1 MNSGMETM
9 IAGVTLKNPV
19 TTASGTFGSGREY
32 GELIDLNRLGAITV
46 KGVSEEAWKGNPVPR
61 VAETQDGLL
70 NSIGLQNAGAKHFIE
85 NDIPFLRQYDTKI
98 IVNICGHTLA
108 QYCSVAEKFADCD
121 IDLLEL
127 NISCPNV
134 EEGGLSFGT
143 DTGNYKTMISYVD
156 PDKLTGFYERRQQVL
171 DEFLEVSGQVG
182 AEKEFLHQI
191 ERKVEKPFRYEWVEG
206 WSTLL
211 GSMVADLGVV
221 MALFLGIVLSS
232 LFAGEWH
239 DNTSTLVLTT
249 RNGWGK
255 IALAK
260 ILTGLAFTV
269 ELFALLAVSN
279 VISQLF
285 FMGTAGWDM
294 PIQNIKL
301 IAVAPMNML
310 QAEIYEYAF
319 VLLGAIGFA
328 GIVMFISAAVKNN
341 VLTLLLSLAVVYGP
355 MMIVE
360 YLPYEMQKALDLIPL
375 VGSSTDIFR
384 TNTFR
389 IFGKLIWSPYL
400 LITIPVLIGILC
412 MPFAIKSWS
421 RRMKA

>member
-1 MNSGMETM
+1 MQKSRISDYQQMEADGME
-9 IAGVTLKNPV
+9 K
-19 TTASGTFGSGREY
+19 
-32 GELIDLNRLGAITV
+32 ELEKTD
-46 KGVSEEAWKGNPVPR
+46 W
-61 VAETQDGLL
+61 Q
-70 NSIGLQNAGAKHFIE
+70 
-85 NDIPFLRQYDTKI
+85 
-98 IVNICGHTLA
+98 IVNSWLGTL
-108 QYCSVAEKFADCD
+108 YP
-121 IDLLEL
+121 EL
-127 NISCPNV
+127 R
-134 EEGGLSFGT
+134 
-143 DTGNYKTMISYVD
+143 DTSNYKTMISYVD
-156 PDKLTGFYERRQQVL
+156 PDKLTGFYERRQQAL

-355 MMIVE
+355 MMIAE
-360 YLPYEMQKALDLIPL
+360 YLPYGMQKALDLIPL

-389 IFGKLIWSPYL
+389 ILGKLIWSPYL

>member
-1 MNSGMETM
+1 
-9 IAGVTLKNPV
+9 
-19 TTASGTFGSGREY
+19 
-32 GELIDLNRLGAITV
+32 
-46 KGVSEEAWKGNPVPR
+46 
-61 VAETQDGLL
+61 
-70 NSIGLQNAGAKHFIE
+70 
-85 NDIPFLRQYDTKI
+85 
-98 IVNICGHTLA
+98 
-108 QYCSVAEKFADCD
+108 
-121 IDLLEL
+121 
-127 NISCPNV
+127 
-134 EEGGLSFGT
+134 
-143 DTGNYKTMISYVD
+143 
-156 PDKLTGFYERRQQVL
+156 
-171 DEFLEVSGQVG
+171 
-182 AEKEFLHQI
+182 
-191 ERKVEKPFRYEWVEG
+191 
-206 WSTLL
+206 
-211 GSMVADLGVV
+211 

-239 DNTSTLVLTT
+239 DNTSALVLTT

-310 QAEIYEYAF
+310 QAEIYEYVF

-341 VLTLLLSLAVVYGP
+341 VLALLLSLAVVYGP
-355 MMIVE
+355 MMIAE
-360 YLPYEMQKALDLIPL
+360 YLPYGMQKALDLIPM

-389 IFGKLIWSPYL
+389 IWGKLIWSPYL

>member
-1 MNSGMETM
+1 
-9 IAGVTLKNPV
+9 
-19 TTASGTFGSGREY
+19 
-32 GELIDLNRLGAITV
+32 
-46 KGVSEEAWKGNPVPR
+46 
-61 VAETQDGLL
+61 
-70 NSIGLQNAGAKHFIE
+70 
-85 NDIPFLRQYDTKI
+85 
-98 IVNICGHTLA
+98 
-108 QYCSVAEKFADCD
+108 
-121 IDLLEL
+121 
-127 NISCPNV
+127 
-134 EEGGLSFGT
+134 
-143 DTGNYKTMISYVD
+143 
-156 PDKLTGFYERRQQVL
+156 
-171 DEFLEVSGQVG
+171 
-182 AEKEFLHQI
+182 
-191 ERKVEKPFRYEWVEG
+191 
-206 WSTLL
+206 
-211 GSMVADLGVV
+211 

-239 DNTSTLVLTT
+239 DNTSALVLTT

-269 ELFALLAVSN
+269 ELFVLLAVSS
-279 VISQLF
+279 VISQLL

-310 QAEIYEYAF
+310 QAEIYEYVF

-341 VLTLLLSLAVVYGP
+341 VLALLLSLAVVYGP
-355 MMIVE
+355 MMIAE
-360 YLPYEMQKALDLIPL
+360 YLPYGMQKALDLIPM

-389 IFGKLIWSPYL
+389 IWGKLIWSPYL

>member
-1 MNSGMETM
+1 MELFWLEHKKLWRKRM
-9 IAGVTLKNPV
+9 VKLCVLLCFIYVVIIGNILIFQWF
-19 TTASGTFGSGREY
+19 GFGSPDDHTSAFGNNFDGYTAIQDSQEY
-32 GELIDLNRLGAITV
+32 A
-46 KGVSEEAWKGNPVPR
+46 
-61 VAETQDGLL
+61 
-70 NSIGLQNAGAKHFIE
+70 
-85 NDIPFLRQYDTKI
+85 
-98 IVNICGHTLA
+98 
-108 QYCSVAEKFADCD
+108 
-121 IDLLEL
+121 
-127 NISCPNV
+127 
-134 EEGGLSFGT
+134 LSFGGQLT
-143 DTGNYKTMISYVD
+143 DETFQQLVRDYQQMETAGMEEQLDKTDWQTVNSWLEMLFPELKDTSIYKRMISYVD
-156 PDKLTGFYERRQQVL
+156 PDKLTGFYERRQQAIE
-171 DEFLEVSGQVG
+171 DFLGNSGQVG
-182 AEKEFLHQI
+182 TEKEYLLQM
-191 ERKVEKPFRYEWVEG
+191 EQKVEKPFHYEWVEG
-206 WSTLL
+206 WSQLL
-211 GSMVADLGVV
+211 GSMVAEIGVV
-221 MALFLGIVLSS
+221 LALFLAIILSS

-239 DNTSTLVLTT
+239 DNTSALVLTT

-255 IALAK
+255 IAFVK
-260 ILTGLAFTV
+260 ILTGLTFTV

-319 VLLGAIGFA
+319 ALLGAIGFA

-341 VLTLLLSLAVVYGP
+341 VLALLLSLAVVYGP
-355 MMIVE
+355 MMIAQ
-360 YLPYEMQKALDLIPL
+360 YLPYGMQKALDLIPL

-412 MPFAIKSWS
+412 MPFAVKSWS